1 MTSAQLRDRIGPYR
15 IVARVGA
22 GGMGEVFKAWD
33 PRLERDVAI
42 KLLHPEMAADPDR
55 QKRLLAEGRAASALN
70 HPNIL
75 RVYDADVDG
84 SSYYLVSEWLEGK
97 SLRDEL
103 SRGPLPLKRLLDL
116 AVQIADGLAAAH
128 ATGIVHRDIKPENIM
143 LARDGTARIVDFGLA
158 RSDPHAPGMA
168 TAIGQAAT
176 VTASLDG
183 AVSGTPAYM
192 SPEQARGIAGDFR
205 TDQFSFGALVYEMA
219 TGQHAFR
226 RDTLADTLVA
236 VLHDEPKP
244 IAAINPRV
252 PTVVVWIIEQCLSKD
267 ATERYGA
274 TEDLARELRRVRE
287 RLRETHGEPEQVSR
301 RPLRRWTIPVAM
313 VGAAAITA
321 IGLLAMQPAT
331 AVLRFTPIASA
342 AGYEGTPTWS
352 PDGQSLAWVAEVDG
366 VLQIFTRRIADAVA
380 SQITRGRF
388 DAEQPFWAPDSR
400 GLYFISPAG
409 DGNGLWHVGTAGGR
423 PELLLENVNH
433 AAIDRSGRQLALLRS
448 EKNMRQRLWW
458 ASVTG
463 GDLVQETRDRFG
475 EERGFGL
482 GGQLQFRPDGRAL
495 LAWVFND
502 RQEETETSSAYY
514 LVPIER
520 GAEVQSVL
528 SSVPSTANLPPFS
541 WLPDNRHVVVGIADA
556 SGGTRHLWIADTAS
570 SVISQLTSTHTNET
584 APSASPDGQRIAY
597 SSEEVD
603 FDLVSISEDGR
614 ALSRALATARNEMD
628 PAWSPDGDQFA
639 FVSDR
644 DGTMGIW
651 VRSRDGQ
658 WERPLVRSTDFDDS
672 RTETLGALAYSPDGR
687 TLAFFRRG
695 TKQATLWLIPAG
707 GGTPQE
713 MLSGD
718 PDFSYHDAPTWSPD
732 GDWIAY
738 TRSIGPEFSLAKVR
752 VGTRETTL
760 LMEHVTA
767 FSRSA
772 WSPDGA
778 WIAIEAGGGLVR
790 VPSSGGNPET
800 LLSEPPMAYSWTD
813 ARRLVVLVEGESIGH
828 LAMVEIDTATKQ
840 VTTLNP
846 DLGTVPVAN
855 QPIRGFS
862 FVKGRGFLTSLASA
876 RSDIWLLEGF
886 LLPTRGLIRWP
897 RR

>member
-1 MTSAQLRDRIGPYR
+1 VTTPPLREQIGPYR

-42 KLLHPEMAADPDR
+42 KLLHPDAAADPER

-128 ATGIVHRDIKPENIM
+128 AAGIVHRDIKPENIM

-158 RSDPHAPGMA
+158 RSDPHAPGRA
-168 TAIGQAAT
+168 HAIGQAAT

-183 AVSGTPAYM
+183 GLSGTPAYM
-192 SPEQARGIAGDFR
+192 SPEQARGTAGDFR

-226 RDTLADTLVA
+226 RDTMADTLAA

-244 IAAINPRV
+244 ISTINPRI
-252 PTVVVWIIEQCLSKD
+252 PTVLTWIVEQCLSKD
-267 ATERYGA
+267 AAERYGA

-287 RLRETHGEPEQVSR
+287 RLRETLGEPDQVSR
-301 RPLRRWTIPVAM
+301 PPTRRWTTPAAM
-313 VGAAAITA
+313 LGTSVLTA
-321 IGLLAMQPAT
+321 VGLLATQPAPPS
-331 AVLRFTPIASA
+331 LRFTPIASA
-342 AGYEGTPTWS
+342 AGYEGTPVWS
-352 PDGQSLAWVAEVDG
+352 PDGQNLAWVGEVDG
-366 VLQIFTRRIADAVA
+366 VLQIFTRRLADAVA
-380 SQITRGRF
+380 TQITRGRF

-423 PELLLENVNH
+423 AELLLENVNH
-433 AAIDRSGRQLALLRS
+433 AAIDRSGRQLALLRNES
-448 EKNMRQRLWW
+448 NMRQRLWW
-458 ASVTG
+458 ASAAG
-463 GDLVQETRDRFG
+463 GDLVQETRGRFG

-482 GGQLQFRPDGRAL
+482 GGQLQFRPDGSAL
-495 LAWVFND
+495 LVWVFND
-502 RQEETETSSAYY
+502 RQEETESSSAYF
-514 LVPIER
+514 LVPIQR
-520 GAEVQSVL
+520 DREVRKVL
-528 SSVPSTANLPPFS
+528 SSVPSTANLPPVS
-541 WLPDNRHVVVGIADA
+541 WLPDNRHVVVGIADP

-570 SVISQLTSTHTNET
+570 SAISQLTSTHTNET
-584 APSASPDGQRIAY
+584 FPTASPDGQRIAY
-597 SSEEVD
+597 ASEEVD
-603 FDLVSISEDGR
+603 FDLVAISEDGGT
-614 ALSRALATARNEMD
+614 LSRVLATARNEMD

-644 DGTMGIW
+644 GGSMGIW

-658 WERPLVRSTDFDDS
+658 WERPLVRATDFDDS
-672 RTETLGALAYSPDGR
+672 RTETLGSLAYSPEGR

-695 TKQATLWLIPAG
+695 TKQATLWLIPAT

-718 PDFSYHDAPTWSPD
+718 PNFSYHDAPTWSPD

-738 TRSIGPEFSLAKVR
+738 TRSTGPEFSLAKVR
-752 VGTRETTL
+752 VGTRETVML
-760 LMEHVTA
+760 VDHVTA
-767 FSRSA
+767 FSRSV

-778 WIAIEAGGGLVR
+778 WIATETDGGLVR
-790 VPSSGGNPET
+790 VPSNGGSFET
-800 LLSEPPMAYSWTD
+800 LLPESPLAYGWAD
-813 ARRLVVLVEGESIGH
+813 ARRLVALVSSESSGH
-828 LAMVEIDTATKQ
+828 LAMVEIDTLTKQ
-840 VTTLNP
+840 VKTLNP
-846 DLGTVPVAN
+846 DLGTIPVAN

-862 FVKGRGFLTSLASA
+862 FVKGKGFLTSLASA

-886 LLPTRGLIRWP
+886 QLP
-897 RR
+897 RRGFAWWRR